1 MMIERDIG
9 KDEKKLSP
17 KRWKRR
23 KALESVVCLDFWVIH
38 FLLFFLTLCPIQL
51 LQYDI
56 FHGRGGMR
64 EDSRWMN
71 RIMGWSQMVEMEAP
85 GGGDAWSWQKNFVK
99 NSTREKDFL
108 LLVCPEHFSCSGI
121 FFYFVFLFTLAQIVQ
136 FSFSPWRIHSQK
148 CFVSS
153 KEVEWIWRLVKKCG
167 NLCRIKELN
176 SIGNSFVIYLFIAI
190 DKKTNLVSHLYW
202 HSSNFSTL
210 LSLFYSLLLTTVQNN
225 SVFAPFIIFLRIF
238 LLLFFLTYFSP
249 DCF

>member
-121 FFYFVFLFTLAQIVQ
+121 FFYFVFFFVHLSTNCPILLFTLENSLSKMFCIFEGGRMNLKIGEKVWEFVQ
-136 FSFSPWRIHSQK
+136 DKR
-148 CFVSS
+148 
-153 KEVEWIWRLVKKCG
+153 VE
-167 NLCRIKELN
+167 
-176 SIGNSFVIYLFIAI
+176 
-190 DKKTNLVSHLYW
+190 
-202 HSSNFSTL
+202 
-210 LSLFYSLLLTTVQNN
+210 
-225 SVFAPFIIFLRIF
+225 
-238 LLLFFLTYFSP
+238 
-249 DCF
+249 